1 MAPNTRA
8 QTKAA
13 ELLRNPPVSV
23 TVRKINDMKREV
35 AKILEEPEQAA
46 DVPRPLAGVVGFKDS
61 TGHTSTA
68 TDEMEHL
75 RLRCVGYVIAET
87 EIIPLLTKSL

>member
-13 ELLRNPPVSV
+13 EPLHNPSVSD
-23 TVRKINDMKREV
+23 TVRKIGDMEREI
-35 AKILEEPEQAA
+35 AKILEEPKQAA
-46 DVPRPLAGVVGFKDS
+46 DEPRPLAGVVGFKDS
-61 TGHTSTA
+61 AGHTSIA

-75 RLRCVGYVIAET
+75 RLRCVGYVILET
-87 EIIPLLTKSL
+87 QPKTLLTTSL